1 MKWYTP
7 FLNNAGAKVS
17 PCITK
22 LAATC
27 AMIEYQMIKVIK
39 AHGINSFTVKDRTK
53 DVKEATL
60 GEIITFVTSSNSIGN
75 RMYDIFHMFSGK
87 VGPNDLR
94 SLIPVRNE
102 IVHNSLITCFGRK
115 YAPATINLN
124 NLKLIYNIGECL
136 KLYN

>member
-1 MKWYTP
+1 
-7 FLNNAGAKVS
+7 
-17 PCITK
+17 
-22 LAATC
+22 
-27 AMIEYQMIKVIK
+27 MIEYQMIKVIK

-136 KLYN
+136 KLYK